1 MNVSL
6 IVIGDELLNGQVI
19 DTNSGVLERLLLPR
33 GFQIDSVRV
42 IHDNETAIIKA
53 VRDELS
59 KVDIVITS
67 GGLGPTRD
75 DITKKALMQIFGGEL
90 IENEEVVENIKDIFQ
105 KRGKELNQLT
115 LDQALVPTSC
125 TVRQNY
131 YGTAPVMM
139 FEKNN
144 KILLAL
150 PGVPHEFEGCCKD
163 IVVPEIKNR
172 FKPHDIF
179 FQRTFIVGGITESA
193 LAIRLSKFED
203 ELPQSL
209 HLAYLPQRGYIK
221 LRLDGSDTDE
231 IDLIKDFQ
239 KATQRL
245 LEELDDILLGVGDD
259 SLQEILCSRLKLHQ
273 FTVATAESCTGGR
286 IASAITAV
294 PGSSSVFR
302 GGVVAYSND
311 VKESVLGVNVETLSR
326 FGAVSAK
333 TVEEMAT
340 GVMKTCGSDFAV
352 ATSGI
357 AGPAGGSPE
366 KPVGTVW
373 FAISGPS
380 GVFSFVR
387 HFTGDR
393 QRVMESA
400 VNEALLTLIMQI
412 KNYRKDS

>member
-42 IHDNETAIIKA
+42 IHDNETAIINA
-53 VRDELS
+53 VQDELS

-90 IENEEVVENIKDIFQ
+90 IENEEVVENIRDIFQ

-203 ELPQSL
+203 ELPHSL
-209 HLAYLPQRGYIK
+209 HLAYLPQRGHIK

-245 LEELDDILLGVGDD
+245 LEELDDILLSVGDD
-259 SLQEILCSRLKLHQ
+259 SLQEILCSRLKHHQ

-357 AGPAGGSPE
+357 AGPAGGSPG